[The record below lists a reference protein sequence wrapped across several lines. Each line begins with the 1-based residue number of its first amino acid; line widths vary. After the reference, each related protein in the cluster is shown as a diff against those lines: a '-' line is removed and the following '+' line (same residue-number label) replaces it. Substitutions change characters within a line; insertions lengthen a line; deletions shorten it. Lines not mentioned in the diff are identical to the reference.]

1 MLDPKVFKAYDV
13 RGLYPA
19 ELDEEGARAIARA
32 YVGQFEPQRIA
43 VGRDMRTM
51 SPSMAAAVIEGAAE
65 AGCDVVDIGM
75 VGTEMTYFAVDH
87 LGLDG
92 GIMVTASHNP
102 KEYTGMKIVRRG
114 ALPVGGDSGLYDVRD
129 RALTGTVPVKAR
141 GTVTQE
147 DVYPAFVDRV
157 LSFVDVP
164 SIRPLRVV
172 IDAANGMAGAMLP
185 PILDRLPLDTVRCF
199 FEPDG
204 TFPNHAPNPLLPEN
218 REFIVRKTLEE
229 HADLGVAYDG
239 DADRCFFVDDTGEF
253 VPGDF
258 VTALF
263 AESILEKEPG
273 GKVIYDVRAS
283 WAVPETIERA
293 GGVPLLNR
301 VGHAFFKERM
311 RRDGAVFGGEVSAH
325 YYFRD
330 FSQSDSGTVPFLLM
344 VELLSKREQKLSEL
358 LRPYRERYFL
368 TGELNTPVKDVAV
381 KLQELKER
389 FGPEGTVSHL
399 DGISV
404 DAADWHMNVRPSNTE
419 PLLRLNLEARS
430 QELME
435 RKRDEVLDVI
445 RGHKPR
451 RQRLDELPLE
461 PRQPRVERE
470 LPRARVVARDAV
482 LVQLLGDA
490 EPLAQDEPR
499 VVQRPAPGGRLRL
512 EGGRGFRHLSRRL
525 RDARRAVRVADAD
538 PDRQG
543 APFPGRPLRLEST
556 GGRCSTGSTAGCCPK
571 G

>member
-1 MLDPKVFKAYDV
+1 
-13 RGLYPA
+13 
-19 ELDEEGARAIARA
+19 
-32 YVGQFEPQRIA
+32 
-43 VGRDMRTM
+43 
-51 SPSMAAAVIEGAAE
+51 
-65 AGCDVVDIGM
+65 
-75 VGTEMTYFAVDH
+75 
-87 LGLDG
+87 
-92 GIMVTASHNP
+92 VT
-102 KEYTGMKIVRRG
+102 R
-114 ALPVGGDSGLYDVRD
+114 
-129 RALTGTVPVKAR
+129 
-141 GTVTQE
+141 E
-147 DVYPAFVDRV
+147 DVYPAFVVRV

-164 SIRPLRVV
+164 SIQPLRVV

-185 PILDRLPLDTVRCF
+185 PILERLPLDTVRCF

-229 HADLGVAYDG
+229 HAHLGVAYDG

-344 VELLSKREQKLSEL
+344 VELLSRREQKLSEL

-389 FGPEGTVSHL
+389 FGQEGTVSHL

-435 RKRDEVLDVI
+435 RKRDEVLEVI
-445 RGHKPR
+445 R
-451 RQRLDELPLE
+451 
-461 PRQPRVERE
+461 
-470 LPRARVVARDAV
+470 A
-482 LVQLLGDA
+482 
-490 EPLAQDEPR
+490 
-499 VVQRPAPGGRLRL
+499 
-512 EGGRGFRHLSRRL
+512 
-525 RDARRAVRVADAD
+525 
-538 PDRQG
+538 
-543 APFPGRPLRLEST
+543 
-556 GGRCSTGSTAGCCPK
+556 
-571 G
+571 